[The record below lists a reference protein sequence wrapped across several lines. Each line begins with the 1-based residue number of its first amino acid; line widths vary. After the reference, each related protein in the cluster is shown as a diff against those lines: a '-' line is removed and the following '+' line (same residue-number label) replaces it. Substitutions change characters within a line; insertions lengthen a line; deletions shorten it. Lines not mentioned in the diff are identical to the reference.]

1 MLSPANYSVVMPE
14 CDLAV
19 ISKTTAVTIGGGAA
33 NDTALIGLAINA
45 ALTGTCVITGFSD
58 SDGTAQSITYPAATP
73 AGFINLGGAV
83 NSAGAI
89 TVTCSTAGDD
99 NKVAVLYRKRK

>member
-1 MLSPANYSVVMPE
+1 MPSPANYSPILQE

-19 ISKTTAVTIGGGAA
+19 ISKTAAVTIGPAA

-45 ALTGTCVITGFSD
+45 ALTGTCVITGFAD

-73 AGFINLGGAV
+73 AGFVNLGGAI
-83 NSAGAI
+83 NAAGPL

-99 NKVAVLYRKRK
+99 NKVSVLYRRRK